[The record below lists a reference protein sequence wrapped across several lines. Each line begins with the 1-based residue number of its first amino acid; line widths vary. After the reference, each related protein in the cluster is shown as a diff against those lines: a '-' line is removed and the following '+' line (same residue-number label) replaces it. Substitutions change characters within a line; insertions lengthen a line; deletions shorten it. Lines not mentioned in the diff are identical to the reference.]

1 MNALTLVRRLSS
13 MDCNL
18 PSLTSSQTSM
28 KAKGSSTPLNAE
40 KSSISQKICVGLKQ
54 PLGTTRKKKK
64 RLPIYVN
71 TTI

>member
-1 MNALTLVRRLSS
+1 MN
-13 MDCNL
+13 CNS

-40 KSSISQKICVGLKQ
+40 KSSISQRICSGRKQ
-54 PLGTTRKKKK
+54 PLGTTRKKKI
-64 RLPIYVN
+64 RLLSYVN